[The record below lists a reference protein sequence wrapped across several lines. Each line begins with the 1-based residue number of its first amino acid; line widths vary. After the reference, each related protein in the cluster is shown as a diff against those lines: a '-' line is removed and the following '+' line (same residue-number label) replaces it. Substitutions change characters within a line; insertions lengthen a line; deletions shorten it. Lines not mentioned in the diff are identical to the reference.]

1 MTTSILAIPSR
12 GAARRIEAARR
23 RATDARHK
31 ADRRPTPD
39 NLNRAAE
46 LEAGLERMEAQAQA

>member
-1 MTTSILAIPSR
+1 MTSILATTPTR

-31 ADRRPTPD
+31 ANNRPTPE

-46 LEAGLERMEAQAQA
+46 LEAGVERMEAQAQA